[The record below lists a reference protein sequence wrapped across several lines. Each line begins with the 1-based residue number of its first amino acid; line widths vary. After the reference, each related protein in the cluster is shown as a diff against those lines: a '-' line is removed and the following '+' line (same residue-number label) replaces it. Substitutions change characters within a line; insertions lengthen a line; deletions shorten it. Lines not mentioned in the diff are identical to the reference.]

1 MQELRRISNL
11 YQIISVRIGNH
22 HDVYMDGYAVW
33 QCVFFSPTVV
43 SVEPFGSTLSRGS
56 AHSPWRLLWLRWL
69 LWCQR
74 LAASI
79 VSLEI
84 CYLVLVPRLTD
95 LPAADWVSEF
105 APKSKSRFLSYIV
118 GWLAALG
125 VRSLACAPSGIHL
138 HHHLCESKPYDQTS
152 TSIGFG

>member
-56 AHSPWRLLWLRWL
+56 AHLLLRLLWRRWL
-69 LWCQR
+69 LWRRR

-84 CYLVLVPRLTD
+84 CSTLLVSRVAD
-95 LPAADWVSEF
+95 LPATDWVSEF
-105 APKSKSRFLSYIV
+105 APKSKSRFLSYVV

-125 VRSLACAPSGIHL
+125 VGCLAHAS
-138 HHHLCESKPYDQTS
+138 
-152 TSIGFG
+152 SIISH